1 MTTYLYAELDTVM
14 SNCSDGALRLVG
26 GADSSE
32 GRLEVCINNAWGSVC
47 DSRFGGLDAIV
58 ACRQLGG
65 FSTDGEECIIV
76 KWCVYNIYLSTYII
90 ILHSMCSIIILHAMR
105 VNMQHYIQLSILHA
119 MCINTQHSST
129 I

>member
-76 KWCVYNIYLSTYII
+76 KWYVYNIYPSTYII
-90 ILHSMCSIIILHAMR
+90 LLHTLIIPC
-105 VNMQHYIQLSILHA
+105 NSILPYPCGIRA
-119 MCINTQHSST
+119 GQYSPIFTCCY
-129 I
+129 